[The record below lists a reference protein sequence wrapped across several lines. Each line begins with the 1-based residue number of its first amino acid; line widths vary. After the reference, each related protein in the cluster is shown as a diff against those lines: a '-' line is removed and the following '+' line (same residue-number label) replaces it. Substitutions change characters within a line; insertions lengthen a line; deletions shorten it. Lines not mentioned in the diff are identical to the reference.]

1 MNTNEHS
8 SKSPFVKLEEQVTLA
23 SSSER
28 VVKTAQVGRVI
39 GFGCHS
45 SEQEAHEA
53 LTKFAKQARKNP
65 SSAGPDFEKKVRG
78 HVAKL
83 EKAILSQQ
91 KKRTAKG
98 AKGSKGS

>member
-1 MNTNEHS
+1 MNINERS

-65 SSAGPDFEKKVRG
+65 ASAGPGFAKKIHG

-83 EKAILSQQ
+83 EKAILSQHKQ
-91 KKRTAKG
+91 RT
-98 AKGSKGS
+98 KGSKGS